1 MRTVIDE
8 FGVDNIDD
16 AGRLF
21 NSVYTKI
28 MFKDYLEDNNMKVCE
43 LQVIINDVYL
53 SFVNNV
59 TSNKRKTKKSSTKSS
74 SRKTTVGSDTIIIS
88 SMKQSL
94 VMMTVLSN
102 IPKKNKT
109 KAET

>member
-1 MRTVIDE
+1 MIDE

-53 SFVNNV
+53 SFVNN
-59 TSNKRKTKKSSTKSS
+59 TDKKSIYHIKKETNK
-74 SRKTTVGSDTIIIS
+74 KH
-88 SMKQSL
+88 
-94 VMMTVLSN
+94 VL
-102 IPKKNKT
+102 
-109 KAET
+109 

>member
-1 MRTVIDE
+1 MIDE

-53 SFVNNV
+53 SFVNN
-59 TSNKRKTKKSSTKSS
+59 TDKKSIYHVS
-74 SRKTTVGSDTIIIS
+74 IYI
-88 SMKQSL
+88 
-94 VMMTVLSN
+94 LSFG
-102 IPKKNKT
+102 
-109 KAET
+109 